1 MRIKDLKIGTQLRY
15 GLGLILLFI
24 VLLGLVALRHINE
37 MAGETS
43 ELYNHPL
50 QVSWALGELQ
60 TDVHMMRIDFRNFLL
75 AKGEQEKEQA
85 KQSYAGYRMD
95 ALKQFDALYD
105 RYLGNPVDI
114 DSAKIALTKWDL
126 LQAEVL
132 NGQAPVRLA
141 LERTNPDGDI
151 GRQRTILVNHIQ
163 TVKDFAH
170 TRANMFLSSTIE
182 LKSSLTRQLILISV
196 GILLVTLL
204 VVVLLTRNIQQP
216 LAVLEEAAVR
226 FARGDIHMRSSYRSN
241 NEFGKLSDSF
251 NQLAQTIEEE
261 LLLNRQSAEIAG
273 VMLKEEEARKFC
285 HTLLQI
291 LMRHTEAQLG
301 AVYLLN
307 SERREF
313 MRFESIG
320 MDNAEVRN
328 FSATSF
334 EGEFGTALATGKIQL
349 IKNLPADTAFSFP
362 STVGRFIP
370 REMLT
375 LPIVPGKETIA
386 MVTLATMENF
396 TPGSLRLLEA
406 ILSTLSARMDGVLAY
421 RKITEFSRQ
430 LEKQNLELE
439 AQKNELSSQAS
450 ELTEQNME
458 LEMQKRQLD
467 EANKL
472 KTVFL
477 SNMSHELRTPLNSVI
492 ALAGVLNRR
501 LEGKVAEEEYRYL
514 EVIER
519 NGKQLL
525 ALINDILD
533 LSRIESGRDDIEIS
547 PFNINDLLNEIIGVL
562 APQAELK
569 GLELR
574 TSYDPDL
581 PPVHSDYDKCRH
593 ILQNIVAN
601 AVKFTDEGR
610 VEIHSSFRDD
620 FLQISVSDTGI
631 GIEKESLPFI
641 FDEFRQVDSGNAKKY
656 GGTGLGLAI
665 AKKYADMLG
674 GKISVSSTPGEG
686 TQFIVILP
694 FHFSG
699 VSDMQMNVSSKTGGN
714 EKPAGAV
721 SYTYQPGN
729 KTVLLV
735 EDTEAAIIQMKDILA
750 QQGYHIEVARNG
762 AEALHSIAQK
772 TPDAMILDLMMPG
785 VDGFEV
791 LKRIREQGGTS
802 DLPVIILTAKYITRE
817 ELSFLR
823 SNNIKQLIRK
833 GDVNKDLLL
842 EAIARMLAREN
853 EIVPLPEMKPA
864 VKNKAGTPVI
874 LVVEDN
880 PDNMLTIKALLADK
894 CTVLEADD
902 GLKAIN
908 MAIDRHPDLIL
919 MDIAL
924 PGMNG
929 IDAMQQIRKD
939 KATENIPII
948 AVTASVMKGDRESLL
963 KLGFNGYISK
973 PIDHRNFSFV
983 IQTWLGQQ

>member
-1 MRIKDLKIGTQLRY
+1 MRITDLKIGTQLRY

-24 VLLGLVALRHINE
+24 VLLGLVALRHISE

-60 TDVHMMRIDFRNFLL
+60 TDVQMMRIEFRNYLL
-75 AKGEQEKEQA
+75 ANGEQGKEQA
-85 KQSYAGYRMD
+85 KQSYAAYRVD
-95 ALKQFDALYD
+95 ALKQFDVLYD
-105 RYLGNPVDI
+105 RYLSNPVDI
-114 DSAKIALTKWDL
+114 DSAKIAFTKWDV

-132 NGQAPVRLA
+132 NGQTSVRQA
-141 LERTNPDGDI
+141 LQRTNPNGDI
-151 GRQRTILVNHIQ
+151 GMQRTILGNHIQ
-163 TVKDFAH
+163 MVKDFAH
-170 TRANMFLSSTIE
+170 ARANMFLSSTIE
-182 LKSSLTRQLILISV
+182 LKTSLTRQLIIMSV

-204 VVVLLTRNIQQP
+204 VVVLLTRNVQQP
-216 LAVLEEAAVR
+216 LAVLDEAAIR
-226 FARGDIHMRSSYRSN
+226 FARGDIHTRSSYRSH
-241 NEFGKLSDSF
+241 NEFGRLSDSF

-261 LLLNRQSAEIAG
+261 LLLNRQSAEIAS

-291 LMRHTEAQLG
+291 LMRHTGAQLG
-301 AVYLLN
+301 AVYLLD
-307 SERREF
+307 SGRREF
-313 MRFESIG
+313 ERFESIG
-320 MDNAEVRN
+320 MDNAESRS

-349 IKNLPADTAFSFP
+349 IKNLQADTAFAFP
-362 STVGRFIP
+362 SSVGRFIP

-375 LPIVPGKETIA
+375 LPIVPGKEAIA

-396 TPGSLRLLEA
+396 TSGSLRLLEA
-406 ILSTLSARMDGVLAY
+406 ILTTLSARMHGVLAY

-533 LSRIESGRDDIEIS
+533 LSRIESGRDDIEIT

-569 GLELR
+569 GLSLR
-574 TSYDPDL
+574 NSSDPDM
-581 PPVHSDYDKCRH
+581 PPIHSDYNKCRH

-610 VEIHSSFRDD
+610 VEIHSTFRDD
-620 FLQISVSDTGI
+620 FLQISISDTGI

-641 FDEFRQVDSGNAKKY
+641 FDEFRQVDNGNAKKY

-674 GKISVSSTPGEG
+674 GKISVTSTPGNG
-686 TQFIVILP
+686 TQFIVVLP
-694 FHFSG
+694 FHYSG
-699 VSDMQMNVSSKTGGN
+699 LSDRHLNVSSKPGGN

-721 SYTYQPGN
+721 SYSYLPN
-729 KTVLLV
+729 DKTVLLV

-750 QQGYHIEVARNG
+750 PQGYHIEVARNG

-791 LKRIREQGGTS
+791 LKRIREQEGTS
-802 DLPVIILTAKYITRE
+802 DLPVIILTAKFVTRE
-817 ELSFLR
+817 ELSFLK

-833 GDVNKDLLL
+833 GDINKDLLL

-853 EIVPLPEMKPA
+853 EIVPMPEIIPA
-864 VKNKAGTPVI
+864 VKNKTGTPVV

-894 CTVLEADD
+894 CTVLEAND

-929 IDAMQQIRKD
+929 IDAMQQMRKD
-939 KATENIPII
+939 KTTKNIPII
-948 AVTASVMKGDRESLL
+948 AVTASVMKGDREGLL

-983 IQTWLGQQ
+983 IQTWLGAQ